1 MSSEAATFRGV
12 LKSRE
17 FTLLWLAEAQSLLGD
32 QLARVALSIL
42 VYDRTRSGL
51 ATATVYALT
60 FLPAIVGNVV
70 LGAAG
75 DRVPRRRLLVGVDLV
90 RAALVALMA
99 ILAPTLPVVVALLVI
114 VVLLGSPWS
123 AAQAALIVDLL
134 PEKNYPVGVGLRAA
148 TLQAAQLIGFGIGGA
163 AVAVFGART
172 ALAIDAASYLLSA
185 VVIRFGVRS
194 RPALPGRPDEARGGW
209 LSGARH
215 LWRDGRVRLLLPF
228 TWLLGL
234 LVIPEGLA
242 APYAAHLGAGPRAV
256 GVLLAAGPTGVL
268 IGSVVFSRWVSA
280 RWRSALLGPLAVVAG
295 LPLIACAAVTGLPAT
310 AALWCL
316 SGVCTAYQVQ
326 VVTELVAAIDDT
338 VRARALGLASAG
350 LLAAQGLGLLG
361 GGALAQFTTVR
372 TAVSVAGVV
381 ATGLSAL
388 LAVRRRTRPQFQ
400 RPNV

>member
-1 MSSEAATFRGV
+1 MSAEAATFRDV
-12 LKSRE
+12 LRSRE

-42 VYDRTRSGL
+42 VYDRTRSGF
-51 ATATVYALT
+51 ATAAVYALT

-75 DRVPRRRLLVGVDLV
+75 DRIARRRLLVGVDLV

-99 ILAPTLPVVVALLVI
+99 VLAPTLPVVVALLV
-114 VVLLGSPWS
+114 VVVVLGSPWG

-134 PEKNYPVGVGLRAA
+134 PGPAYPVGVGLRTA
-148 TLQAAQLIGFGIGGA
+148 TLQGAQLIGFGIGGA

-194 RPALPGRPDEARGGW
+194 RPALPSRPNDARGGW
-209 LSGARH
+209 RH
-215 LWRDGRVRLLLPF
+215 GVRQLWRNRRVRLLLPF
-228 TWLLGL
+228 TWLLGV

-242 APYAAHLGAGPRAV
+242 APYAVHLGAGPRAV

-268 IGSVVFSRWVSA
+268 IGSVVFSRWVPA
-280 RWRSALLGPLAVVAG
+280 RLRSALLGPLAVAAG
-295 LPLIACAAVTGLPAT
+295 LPMIACAAVTGLPAT

-326 VVTELVAAIDDT
+326 VVTELVAAIDET
-338 VRARALGLASAG
+338 VRARTLGLASAG
-350 LLAAQGLGLLG
+350 LLAAQGVGLLG

-372 TAVSVAGVV
+372 TAVTVAGAV
-381 ATGLSAL
+381 ATGLA
-388 LAVRRRTRPQFQ
+388 AVFAARRRTRP
-400 RPNV
+400 RCAPPNV

>member
-12 LKSRE
+12 LSSRE

-75 DRVPRRRLLVGVDLV
+75 DRIPRRRLLVGVDLL
-90 RAALVALMA
+90 RAVLVALMA
-99 ILAPTLPVVVALLVI
+99 LLAPTLPLVVALLVV
-114 VVLLGSPWS
+114 VVLLGSPWG

-134 PEKNYPVGVGLRAA
+134 PGRNYPVGVGLRAA

-185 VVIRFGVRS
+185 VVIRIGVRS
-194 RPALPGRPDEARGGW
+194 RPTLPRRPDDARDGW
-209 LSGARH
+209 LHGARQ
-215 LWRDGRVRLLLPF
+215 LWQNHRVRLLLPF
-228 TWLLGL
+228 TWLLGM
-234 LVIPEGLA
+234 LVVPEGLA

-256 GVLLAAGPTGVL
+256 GILLAAGPTGVL
-268 IGSVVFSRWVSA
+268 IGSVVFSRWVPA
-280 RWRSALLGPLAVVAG
+280 RTRSALVGPLAVAAG
-295 LPLIACAAVTGLPAT
+295 LPLVACAVVTGLPAT

-326 VVTELVAAIDDT
+326 VVTELVDAIDDN

-372 TAVSVAGVV
+372 TAVAVAGAV
-381 ATGLSAL
+381 AIGLAAL
-388 LAVRRRTRPQFQ
+388 LAARRLTRPHF
-400 RPNV
+400 R

>member
-12 LKSRE
+12 LRSRE

-75 DRVPRRRLLVGVDLV
+75 DRMPRRRLLVGVDLLRGV
-90 RAALVALMA
+90 LVALMA
-99 ILAPTLPVVVALLVI
+99 LLAPTLPLVVALLVI
-114 VVLLGSPWS
+114 VVLLGSPWG

-134 PEKNYPVGVGLRAA
+134 PGQNYPVGVGLRAA
-148 TLQAAQLIGFGIGGA
+148 TLQGAQLIGFGIGGA

-185 VVIRFGVRS
+185 VVIRIGVRS
-194 RPALPGRPDEARGGW
+194 RPGLPRRPDDAREGW
-209 LSGARH
+209 LFGARQ
-215 LWRDGRVRLLLPF
+215 LWQNRRVRLLLPF
-228 TWLLGL
+228 TWLLGV
-234 LVIPEGLA
+234 LVVPEGLA

-256 GVLLAAGPTGVL
+256 GILLAAGPTGVL
-268 IGSVVFSRWVSA
+268 IGSMVFSRWVSA
-280 RWRSALLGPLAVVAG
+280 PIRSALLGPLAVGAG
-295 LPLIACAAVTGLPAT
+295 LPLVACAVVTGLPAT

-326 VVTELVAAIDDT
+326 VVTELVGAIDDN

-350 LLAAQGLGLLG
+350 LLAAQGVGLLG
-361 GGALAQFTTVR
+361 GGALAQFSTVR
-372 TAVSVAGVV
+372 TAVAVAGAV
-381 ATGLSAL
+381 AIGLAAL
-388 LAVRRRTRPQFQ
+388 LAARRLTRTHLE
-400 RPNV
+400 

>member
-12 LKSRE
+12 LSSRE

-75 DRVPRRRLLVGVDLV
+75 DRIARRRLLVGVDLL
-90 RAALVALMA
+90 RAVLVALMA
-99 ILAPTLPVVVALLVI
+99 LLAPTLPLVVALLVV
-114 VVLLGSPWS
+114 VVLLGSPWG

-134 PEKNYPVGVGLRAA
+134 PGPNYPVGVGLRAA

-185 VVIRFGVRS
+185 VVIRIGVGY
-194 RPALPGRPDEARGGW
+194 RPALPGRPDHARDGW
-209 LSGARH
+209 LFGARQ
-215 LWRDGRVRLLLPF
+215 LWQNRRVRLLLPF
-228 TWLLGL
+228 TWLLGV
-234 LVIPEGLA
+234 LVVPEGLA

-256 GVLLAAGPTGVL
+256 GILLAAGPTGVL
-268 IGSVVFSRWVSA
+268 IGSVVFSRWVSTPA
-280 RWRSALLGPLAVVAG
+280 RSALLGPLAVAAG
-295 LPLIACAAVTGLPAT
+295 LPLLACAVVTGLPAT

-326 VVTELVAAIDDT
+326 VVTELVDAIDDN

-350 LLAAQGLGLLG
+350 LLAAQGIGLLG

-372 TAVSVAGVV
+372 TAVAVAGAV
-381 ATGLSAL
+381 AIGLAAL
-388 LAVRRRTRPQFQ
+388 LAARRLTRPHF
-400 RPNV
+400 R